1 VSVSSSSPLLIDAP
15 LVEWILVSFLREE
28 VGSAGVARAV
38 LGLSGGIDSAVACA
52 LAARAFGPD
61 NVLALC
67 LPYRA
72 SDPASERDARAVAT
86 ALGVR
91 YEVVDITAQVDAYF
105 ATQPA
110 ADALRRGNKMA
121 RERMTILY
129 DRSAEFRGLVVG
141 TSNKTELL
149 LGYGTLFGDMAS
161 AINPLGDLYKTQIF
175 QLARHLDL
183 PAAVI
188 SKPPSADLWQGQT
201 DEAEMGFTY
210 DAVDRLLW
218 DLVEHRLSDAELAAA
233 GHDAALVARVRR
245 MIVRSQFKRRMP
257 IIAKLTDRTINQD
270 FRYPRD
276 WGA

>member
-1 VSVSSSSPLLIDAP
+1 VGATSSSPLLIDAP

-28 VGSAGVARAV
+28 VGSAGLQRAV

-67 LPYRA
+67 MPYHS
-72 SDPASERDARAVAT
+72 SDPSSERDARAVAE

-91 YEVVDITAQVDAYF
+91 FEVEDITAQVDAYF
-105 ATQPA
+105 TRHPG
-110 ADALRRGNKMA
+110 ADRMRRGNKMA

-129 DRSAEFRGLVVG
+129 DRSAEFGALVVG

-161 AINPLGDLYKTQIF
+161 AVNPIGDLYKTQIF
-175 QLARHLDL
+175 EFARHLDL
-183 PAAVI
+183 PEAVCR
-188 SKPPSADLWQGQT
+188 KAPSADLWSGQT

-210 DAVDRLLW
+210 EAVDRLLW
-218 DLVEHRLSDAELAAA
+218 DLVERRLTDMELAAA
-233 GHDAALVARVRR
+233 GHAPDFTARVRR
-245 MIVRSQFKRRMP
+245 MIARSQFKRRMP
-257 IIAKLTDRTINQD
+257 LIAKLTERTINAD

>member
-1 VSVSSSSPLLIDAP
+1 
-15 LVEWILVSFLREE
+15 
-28 VGSAGVARAV
+28 
-38 LGLSGGIDSAVACA
+38 
-52 LAARAFGPD
+52 
-61 NVLALC
+61 
-67 LPYRA
+67 
-72 SDPASERDARAVAT
+72 
-86 ALGVR
+86 
-91 YEVVDITAQVDAYF
+91 
-105 ATQPA
+105 
-110 ADALRRGNKMA
+110 
-121 RERMTILY
+121 
-129 DRSAEFRGLVVG
+129 
-141 TSNKTELL
+141 
-149 LGYGTLFGDMAS
+149 
-161 AINPLGDLYKTQIF
+161 
-175 QLARHLDL
+175 
-183 PAAVI
+183 VI

>member
-1 VSVSSSSPLLIDAP
+1 VSATSSSPLAIDAA

-28 VGSAGVARAV
+28 VGSAGLSRAV
-38 LGLSGGIDSAVACA
+38 LGLSGGIDSAVSCA
-52 LAARAFGPD
+52 LAVRAFGQE
-61 NVLALC
+61 NMLALC
-67 LPYRA
+67 MPYRT
-72 SDPASERDARAVAT
+72 SDPGSERDARAVAT

-105 ATQPA
+105 AGQPD
-110 ADALRRGNKMA
+110 ADRMRRGNKMA
-121 RERMTILY
+121 RERMSILY

-161 AINPLGDLYKTQIF
+161 AVNPIGDLYKTQIF
-175 QLARHLDL
+175 QLARHLGL
-183 PAAVI
+183 PPSVI
-188 SKPPSADLWQGQT
+188 DKAPSADLWEGQT

-218 DLVEHRLSDAELAAA
+218 DLVERRLGDAELAAA
-233 GHDAALVARVRR
+233 GHDAAFAVRVRR
-245 MIVRSQFKRRMP
+245 MIAKSQFKRRLP
-257 IIAKLTDRTINQD
+257 LIAKLTDRTINAD

>member
-1 VSVSSSSPLLIDAP
+1 MAATSSSPLAIDAP
-15 LVEWILVSFLREE
+15 LVEWILVSFLREA
-28 VGSAGVARAV
+28 VGSASLSRAV
-38 LGLSGGIDSAVACA
+38 LGLSGGIDSAVSCA
-52 LAARAFGPD
+52 LAARAFGPE

-67 LPYRA
+67 MPYRT
-72 SDPASERDARAVAT
+72 SDAGSERDARAVAT

-91 YEVVDITAQVDAYF
+91 YEVVDITPQVDAYF
-105 ATQPA
+105 AGQPG
-110 ADALRRGNKMA
+110 ADRMRRGNKMA
-121 RERMTILY
+121 RERMSILY

-161 AINPLGDLYKTQIF
+161 AVNPIGDLYKTQIF
-175 QLARHLDL
+175 QLARHLGL
-183 PAAVI
+183 PPSVI
-188 SKPPSADLWQGQT
+188 DKAPSADLWEGQT

-218 DLVEHRLSDAELAAA
+218 DLVERRLGDTELAAA
-233 GHDAALVARVRR
+233 GHDAAFSTRVRR
-245 MIVRSQFKRRMP
+245 MIAKSQFKRRLP
-257 IIAKLTDRTINQD
+257 LIAKLTDRTINAD

>member
-1 VSVSSSSPLLIDAP
+1 VTVSSSSPLRIDAP

-28 VGSAGVARAV
+28 VGSAGLARAV

-67 LPYRA
+67 LPYSA
-72 SDPASERDARAVAT
+72 SDPASERDARAVAS

-91 YEVVDITAQVDAYF
+91 YEVVDITPQVDAYF
-105 ATQPA
+105 TRHPD

-121 RERMTILY
+121 RERMSILY

-161 AINPLGDLYKTQIF
+161 AINPVGDLYKTQIF
-175 QLARHLDL
+175 QLARHLAL
-183 PAAVI
+183 PASVLDKA
-188 SKPPSADLWQGQT
+188 PSADLWEGQT

-218 DLVEHRLSDAELAAA
+218 DLVERRCSENELAAA
-233 GHDAALVARVRR
+233 GHEAAFVTRVRR
-245 MIVRSQFKRRMP
+245 LIARSQFKRRMP
-257 IIAKLTDRTINQD
+257 IIAKLSDRTINAD

-276 WGA
+276 WGT

>member
-1 VSVSSSSPLLIDAP
+1 VGATSSSPLAIDAA

-28 VGSAGVARAV
+28 VGSAGLARAV
-38 LGLSGGIDSAVACA
+38 LGLSGGIDSAVSCA
-52 LAARAFGPD
+52 LAARAFGPE

-67 LPYRA
+67 LPYRS
-72 SDPASERDARAVAT
+72 SDPASERDAQAVAA

-91 YEVVDITAQVDAYF
+91 YEVVDITPQIDAYF
-105 ATQPA
+105 ERHAA
-110 ADALRRGNKMA
+110 ADRMRRGNKMA
-121 RERMTILY
+121 RERMSILY

-161 AINPLGDLYKTQIF
+161 AVNPIGDLYKTQIF

-183 PAAVI
+183 PAPVI
-188 SKPPSADLWQGQT
+188 DKAPSADLWEGQT

-218 DLVEHRLSDAELAAA
+218 DLVERRLGDNELAAA
-233 GHDAALVARVRR
+233 GHDAAFATRVRR
-245 MIVRSQFKRRMP
+245 MIAKSQFKRRLP
-257 IIAKLTDRTINQD
+257 LIAKLTDRTINAD

>member
-1 VSVSSSSPLLIDAP
+1 MSVSSSSPLLIDAP

-28 VGSAGVARAV
+28 VGSAGLARAV
-38 LGLSGGIDSAVACA
+38 LGLSGGIDSAVACG

-67 LPYRA
+67 MPYRA
-72 SDPASERDARAVAT
+72 SDPASERDARAVAG

-91 YEVVDITAQVDAYF
+91 YEVVDITAQIDAYF
-105 ATQPA
+105 ATQPE

-129 DRSAEFRGLVVG
+129 DRSAEFRALVVG

-161 AINPLGDLYKTQIF
+161 AVNPIGDLYKTQIF
-175 QLARHLDL
+175 QLAGHLGL
-183 PAAVI
+183 PTTVI
-188 SKPPSADLWQGQT
+188 EKAPSADLWTGQT

-218 DLVEHRLSDAELAAA
+218 DLVERRLGDAELSAA
-233 GHDAALVARVRR
+233 GHAPDFCTRIRR
-245 MIVRSQFKRRMP
+245 MIAKSQFKRRQP
-257 IIAKLTDRTINQD
+257 LIAKLTDRTINAD

-276 WGA
+276 WGS

>member
-1 VSVSSSSPLLIDAP
+1 MSVSSSSDMRIDAA
-15 LVEWILVSFLREE
+15 LVERILVGFLHDE
-28 VGSAGVARAV
+28 VASASLQRAV

-67 LPYRA
+67 MPYRA
-72 SDPASERDARAVAT
+72 SDPASERDARAVAQVL
-86 ALGVR
+86 AVR
-91 YEVVDITAQVDAYF
+91 YEVVDITPQIDAYF
-105 ATQPA
+105 ARFPD
-110 ADALRRGNKMA
+110 ADPLRRGNKMA

-161 AINPLGDLYKTQIF
+161 AINPIGDLYKTQIF
-175 QLARHLDL
+175 QLARHLQL
-183 PAAVI
+183 PAAVLT
-188 SKPPSADLWQGQT
+188 KPPSADLWQGQT

-210 DAVDRLLW
+210 EAVDRLLW
-218 DLVEHRLSDAELAAA
+218 DLVERRLPDAELATA
-233 GHDAALVARVRR
+233 GHDAALVTRVRR
-245 MIVRSQFKRRMP
+245 LIAKSQFKRRMP
-257 IIAKLTDRTINQD
+257 LIAKLTDRTINQD

-276 WGA
+276 WGT